1 MIELKNLKFGYS
13 KRKLLFSDLNL
24 EMSPGHIYGLLGK
37 NGAGKTTLFKIISGL
52 CFAKE
57 GNVSTF
63 GFNPCKREAKM
74 LEKIYFLAEELYSPK
89 LKIETFVNA
98 YSPFYPKFNEKQFYE
113 LLKEMEFDQFDNL
126 IDKCSLGQ
134 KKKVHLAFAL
144 ATNTELLL
152 MDEPTNGLDIP
163 SKAIFR
169 KIMSKSANDDKIIII
184 STHQVRDLHSLLDTV
199 IIADNGKIILNQS
212 IDEITKKLKFSL
224 FQTEFLENEEII
236 YSEESIGGTYAIL
249 QNTDNQETKV
259 DLELLF
265 NAAIA
270 NKKLSEMFNAKN
282 ILS

>member
-1 MIELKNLKFGYS
+1 MIVLSNLKFSYS
-13 KRKLLFSDLNL
+13 KKKELFSDLNL
-24 EMSPGHIYGLLGK
+24 KMTPGHIYGLLGK

-57 GNVSTF
+57 GKISTF
-63 GFNPCKREAKM
+63 GFNPSKRDAKM
-74 LEKIYFLAEELYSPK
+74 LEKIYFLAEELYSPRV
-89 LKIETFVNA
+89 KIKTFVNA

-113 LLKEMEFDQFDNL
+113 LLQEMEFDQFDSF

-134 KKKVHLAFAL
+134 KKKVLLAFAL

-169 KIMSKSANDDKIIII
+169 RIMAKCVTDDKLIII

-199 IIADNGKIILNQS
+199 IIVDNGKIILNQTV
-212 IDEITKKLKFSL
+212 DEITNRLKFSL
-224 FQTEFLENEEII
+224 ISEESSDNGNII
-236 YSEESIGGTYAIL
+236 YSEENMGGTYAITP
-249 QNTDNQETKV
+249 NTNNHETKI

-265 NAAIA
+265 NASIA
-270 NKKLSEMFNAKN
+270 NKKISEMFNN
-282 ILS
+282 QNL